1 MESGFGGVVVAGG
14 WRICMIP
21 RLTISDLWK
30 IECPPSDSTGEASW
44 HLSEMNIHQA
54 YVTE

>member
-1 MESGFGGVVVAGG
+1 
-14 WRICMIP
+14 MIP